1 VIDWLIMK
9 RFVLLAHKAPVI
21 PDFTLNDLP
30 GSAGRI
36 DVLCRAIGA
45 AFFLSHDLR
54 RDVEVDLLLRD
65 EVQIRLVGEKLKRLN
80 PDERSTAALIKHAL
94 EKLDEEE
101 VQSTPGIFVSR
112 RSLPEMLDRLY
123 QLGSHPILLHEEGTP
138 IEAASIPND
147 PAFFLSDHQEFSPS
161 DEEALADL
169 PRVSLGE
176 KALHTSQCITI
187 VHYLLDRQRED
198 EGNLVLCHMVWGEP
212 KALLIKGLL
221 DDFDIPVNLVSHVP
235 PSILPI
241 TVDGLSEVRIMVR
254 SRDLQRAREIIAD
267 YFEQPSKE

>member
-1 VIDWLIMK
+1 MIDWVTMR
-9 RFVLLAHKAPVI
+9 RFVLLAHKAPVV

-30 GSAGRI
+30 GNGGRI

-54 RDVEVDLLLRD
+54 RDVEVNLLLQD
-65 EVQIRLVGEKLKRLN
+65 QVQIRLVGERLKRLN

-112 RSLPEMLDRLY
+112 RTLPEMLDRLY
-123 QLGSHPILLHEEGTP
+123 QLGAHPIVLHEDGPP

-161 DEEALADL
+161 DEETLAAL

-176 KALHTSQCITI
+176 KALHSSQCITI
-187 VHYLLDRQRED
+187 VHYLLDRQQED
-198 EGNLVLCHMVWGEP
+198 EVDLVLCHKVWDQT
-212 KALLIKGLL
+212 KAQLIKGLL
-221 DDFDIPVNLVSHVP
+221 EDFGIPVNLVTHVP
-235 PSILPI
+235 ASILPI

-254 SRDLQRAREIIAD
+254 PRDLERAREIIAD
-267 YFEQPSKE
+267 YFERPSEE

>member
-1 VIDWLIMK
+1 MR
-9 RFVLLAHKAPVI
+9 RFVLLAHKAPVA

-54 RDVEVDLLLRD
+54 RDVEVDILLQD
-65 EVQIRLVGEKLKRLN
+65 QVQIRLVGEKLKRLN

-94 EKLDEEE
+94 EKLVGEEEE

-112 RSLPEMLDRLY
+112 RTLPEMVDRLY
-123 QLGSHPILLHEEGTP
+123 QLGAHPVVLHEEGAP
-138 IEAASIPND
+138 FEAASIPDD
-147 PAFFLSDHQEFSPS
+147 PAFFLSDHQDFSPT

-169 PRVSLGE
+169 PRVSLGSTP
-176 KALHTSQCITI
+176 LHTSQCITI

-198 EGNLVLCHMVWGEP
+198 EGDLVMCHKVWEES
-212 KALLIKGLL
+212 KAHLIKGLL
-221 DDFDIPVNLVSHVP
+221 EDFGIPANLVRHVP
-235 PSILPI
+235 PSVLPI

-254 SRDLQRAREIIAD
+254 PRDLQRAREIISD
-267 YFEQPSKE
+267 YFEPPIDE

>member
-1 VIDWLIMK
+1 MIDWVTMR
-9 RFVLLAHKAPVI
+9 RFVLLGHKAPVV

-30 GSAGRI
+30 GNGGRI

-54 RDVEVDLLLRD
+54 RDVEVNLLLQD
-65 EVQIRLVGEKLKRLN
+65 QVQIRLVGEKVKRLN

-112 RSLPEMLDRLY
+112 RTLPEMLDRLY
-123 QLGSHPILLHEEGTP
+123 QLGAHPIVLHEDGAP

-161 DEEALADL
+161 DEETLADL

-187 VHYLLDRQRED
+187 VHYLLDRQQED
-198 EGNLVLCHMVWGEP
+198 EVDLVLCDKVWDQT
-212 KALLIKGLL
+212 KAQLITGLL
-221 DDFDIPVNLVSHVP
+221 DDFGIPVNLVTHVP
-235 PSILPI
+235 ASILPI

-254 SRDLQRAREIIAD
+254 PRDLERAREIIAD
-267 YFEQPSKE
+267 YFERPSEE